1 MRIAGVG
8 CQRRSLPNRMPDL
21 RSLNVGNE
29 QILVC
34 VCQVVEGGVESHSIY
49 ADKRMGIGAETLL
62 LFGSDAKGLC
72 VKLVTSLWRY

>member
-1 MRIAGVG
+1 M
-8 CQRRSLPNRMPDL
+8 
-21 RSLNVGNE
+21 
-29 QILVC
+29 C